1 LVKEIDDNFS
11 TRKETINAYWMVVSG
26 GWNKKYLLPLFL
38 FIFIGGKKKTLN
50 KKL

>member
-26 GWNKKYLLPLFL
+26 GWNKKVSPACFSLYISAAQKEDF
-38 FIFIGGKKKTLN
+38 K
-50 KKL
+50 